1 MGGEAGLKRERG
13 ADAGRRP
20 ASHCMSRLHPLM
32 DNRRAGCL
40 VAVGCR
46 AFALSSKPLPPAPS
60 LRCSP
65 NPLQETYSIGGDV
78 RPSPWA
84 GRSFRVKVQLHE
96 TYPFKGP
103 ETGDIVF
110 VDVPYHPNV
119 MPDGSL
125 CCDGLDWKPVK
136 GLKHIAQFVQEALSQ
151 PSKDHFIN
159 AEAGKLLGDNL
170 AAFEA
175 KARTGDKRT

>member
-1 MGGEAGLKRERG
+1 MRRG
-13 ADAGRRP
+13 CCASAISRRLAP
-20 ASHCMSRLHPLM
+20 RCEPRCESHL
-32 DNRRAGCL
+32 
-40 VAVGCR
+40 
-46 AFALSSKPLPPAPS
+46 PAPTP
-60 LRCSP
+60 R
-65 NPLQETYSIGGDV
+65 PLSAQETYSIGGDV

-96 TYPFKGP
+96 SYPFKGP

>member
-1 MGGEAGLKRERG
+1 LLA
-13 ADAGRRP
+13 
-20 ASHCMSRLHPLM
+20 
-32 DNRRAGCL
+32 
-40 VAVGCR
+40 
-46 AFALSSKPLPPAPS
+46 AP
-60 LRCSP
+60 
-65 NPLQETYSIGGDV
+65 NAQETYSIGGDV

-96 TYPFKGP
+96 SYPFKGP

-110 VDVPYHPNV
+110 VDVPFHPNV

-159 AEAGKLLGDNL
+159 ADAGKLLGEDL
-170 AAFEA
+170 AAFET
-175 KARTGDKRT
+175 KARTGDKRA